1 MSLPTEIDDLVLQLA
16 SSLPPDRYDGFVDA
30 ARTTLAGIPCIGP
43 GSAYRALVSLQ
54 ARYFTP
60 PPDPRIAAGP
70 KHYRAGST
78 KLASLPAIGADD
90 PRTGG
95 RDRSRLRAV

>member
-78 KLASLPAIGADD
+78 KLAVLPPIAIEDA
-90 PRTGG
+90 RSIG
-95 RDRSRLRAV
+95 RRRALWARR